1 MIKAKKVSLI
11 QVCKKVQNNFKLL
24 IKALKNKVKKMINKI
39 FKYFFI
45 LVIILII
52 NRIFKNQYKSALN
65 LCYFLNKINNLRLGL
80 L

>member
-24 IKALKNKVKKMINKI
+24 IKTLKNKVKKMINKI

-52 NRIFKNQYKSALN
+52 NRIFKNQYKSALK